1 MRTLRRGAGL
11 VALMVTALLLALLP
25 TTAAQAAGTGEQNSC
40 AVQGIA
46 SPEAQRAIDAA
57 CAEWRA
63 RTVYTWGGGHGPAP
77 GQSYGTWDLSSP
89 SHFEETALDPQT
101 RGFDCSGFARWAWSR
116 AAGYDILGGGTAYAM
131 YVNAGRTYQQVH
143 GAGGGKPAVSDMEPG
158 DLVYTAVGGQV
169 KDITHM
175 MIYLG
180 GGYVVEAYQSQLPIR
195 VIDINSRIS
204 NNRLV
209 GVTRMPQGSPFTEP
223 TGYDGTLQVT
233 WGTGVAV
240 RQHPNRSAGQVTL
253 LSGPDIVYAKC
264 QQRGERVTA
273 EGYTN
278 DAWTYLSNRGGWI
291 SNIFLRGPAWL
302 PEVPTCSGSDYDS
315 QIGPGGGGNAT
326 QGGAY
331 GTWGTGVAIRSQ
343 PSTVDGTTVARL
355 AGPTSVAVSC
365 QIHAQS
371 VTSEGYT
378 NDAWSYLPQYGGWI
392 TNIYM
397 KGDAWLSGVPACDGR
412 GTATPVGAHAYSTWG
427 TGVTIR
433 STPSAGAGVVT
444 RLSGPTGV
452 AVSCQKHAE
461 SVTAE
466 GYTNDT
472 WSYLPEYQ
480 GWISNIYMKGDAWLD
495 GVRNCVVPGMS

>member
-11 VALMVTALLLALLP
+11 VTILVTTLLLALLP
-25 TTAAQAAGTGEQNSC
+25 TTAAQAAGRGEQNWC

-46 SPEAQRAIDAA
+46 SPEARRAIDAA

-63 RTVYTWGGGHGPAP
+63 RTLYTWGGGHGPAP
-77 GQSYGTWDLSSP
+77 GQSYGTLDWKTL
-89 SHFEETALDPQT
+89 EGIRETQLDPQT
-101 RGFDCSGFARWAWSR
+101 RGFDCSGLARWAWYKATGR
-116 AAGYDILGGGTAYAM
+116 DILGGGTAYDM
-131 YVNAGRTYQQVH
+131 YVGAGRTYQQVK

-158 DLVYTAVGGQV
+158 DLVFTAVGGRV
-169 KDITHM
+169 EKISHVM
-175 MIYLG
+175 LYLG
-180 GGYVVEAYQSQLPIR
+180 DGYVVEAYQSQKPIR
-195 VIDINSRIS
+195 VIDIESRIDD
-204 NNRLV
+204 NRLV

-223 TGYDGTLQVT
+223 TGYDGTLQAT
-233 WGTGVAV
+233 WGTDVAV
-240 RQHPNRSAGQVTL
+240 RRHPNLSSALVTR

-291 SNIFLRGPAWL
+291 SNIFLKGPAWL
-302 PEVPTCSGSDYDS
+302 PEVPTCSGADHDS
-315 QIGPGGGGNAT
+315 EIGPGGGGNAT
-326 QGGAY
+326 QGGTY

-343 PSTVDGTTVARL
+343 PSTTNGTTVARL

-365 QIHAQS
+365 QMRAQT

-397 KGDAWLSGVPACDGR
+397 QGDAWLAGVPACDGR
-412 GTATPVGAHAYSTWG
+412 GTATPVGAHAHSTWG

-433 STPSAGAGVVT
+433 STPSTSAGVVT

-466 GYTNDT
+466 GYTNDV

-480 GWISNIYMKGDAWLD
+480 GWISNIYMRGDAWLD
-495 GVRNCVVPGMS
+495 GVRNCVPPGAS

>member
-11 VALMVTALLLALLP
+11 VATMVTALLLALLP
-25 TTAAQAAGTGEQNSC
+25 TTAAQAAGTGEQNWC
-40 AVQGIA
+40 GVQGIA
-46 SPEAQRAIDAA
+46 APESRRAIDAA
-57 CAEWRA
+57 CADWRA

-77 GQSYGTWDLSSP
+77 GQSYGTWDLSDLPKS
-89 SHFEETALDPQT
+89 FEETALDPQT
-101 RGFDCSGFARWAWSR
+101 RGFDCSGFARWAWYK
-116 AAGYDILGGGTAYAM
+116 AVGYDILGGGTAEMM
-131 YVNAGRTYQQVH
+131 YRGAGRTYKQVK
-143 GAGGGKPAVSDMEPG
+143 GAGGGKPAVSDLEPG
-158 DLVYTAVGGQV
+158 DLVFTGVPGEEISHV
-169 KDITHM
+169 M
-175 MIYLG
+175 LYLG
-180 GGYVVEAYQSQLPIR
+180 DGYVVEAYQSQKPIR
-195 VIDINSRIS
+195 VHDIGTRIDR
-204 NNRLV
+204 NRLV
-209 GVTRMPQGSPFTEP
+209 GATRMPQGSPFTEP

-233 WGTGVAV
+233 WGTDIAV
-240 RQHPNRSAGQVTL
+240 RQHPNRSAAAVTR

-302 PEVPTCSGSDYDS
+302 PEVPTCSGADYDS

-331 GTWGTGVAIRSQ
+331 STWGTGVALRSQ
-343 PSTVDGTTVARL
+343 PSTVHGTTVARL

-365 QIHAQS
+365 QMRAQT

-397 KGDAWLSGVPACDGR
+397 KGDAWLAGVPACDGR

-427 TGVTIR
+427 TGVAIR
-433 STPSAGAGVVT
+433 STPSAGAGLVA
-444 RLSGPTGV
+444 RLAGPTGV

-466 GYTNDT
+466 GYTNDA

-480 GWISNIYMKGDAWLD
+480 GWVSNIYMKGDAWLA
-495 GVRNCVVPGMS
+495 GVRNCVIPGVS